1 MDVRCNA
8 LGRENGAW
16 DMLVTLIQKIKDSN
30 SPFAIGMADF
40 VIVGDGAA
48 EVVDEI
54 VGVVCTSIVLVV

>member
-1 MDVRCNA
+1 
-8 LGRENGAW
+8 
-16 DMLVTLIQKIKDSN
+16 MLVTLIQKIKDSN